1 MTDKAKPK
9 IQSYQSY
16 KRAQQ
21 VIPYLFL
28 APNLFIFS
36 IFIILPAI
44 IGILYSFT
52 DRSMFT
58 FGPANFIWFENY
70 VTLFKDEFFIK
81 ALLNTIGLVAV
92 TVPLMFILSLLLATL
107 LKQPIKWL
115 GLYRS
120 VYYWPVMISAIVIG
134 IIWQWILAGNY
145 SLFNSFLQSVHQLL
159 TTIGLVRTPFT
170 PTPTLSDP
178 TFAWISVVLVI
189 LWSRIGYYM
198 IIFLAALLSIPE
210 SLYEAAEMDGACRRQ
225 KFLYITFPSLKAAR
239 VMVLI
244 LVTMEIF
251 KIYPLVV
258 TFTGGGP
265 FRATEF
271 TVQYIYKMAFQHYN
285 IGLASAMSVVMLL
298 IVTLISGIIFF
309 SSKRGENQ

>member
-1 MTDKAKPK
+1 MSTKV
-9 IQSYQSY
+9 QSYRNYQF
-16 KRAQQ
+16 KQK
-21 VIPYLFL
+21 VIPYIFL

-52 DRSMFT
+52 DRTLFT
-58 FGPANFIWFENY
+58 FGTANYIGFANY
-70 VTLFKDEFFIK
+70 QKLFNDEFFIK
-81 ALLNTIGLVAV
+81 ALTNTIGLVIV
-92 TVPLMFILSLLLATL
+92 TVPLMFGVSLMLATL
-107 LKQPIKWL
+107 LKQPIKAL
-115 GLYRS
+115 GFYRS
-120 VYYWPVMISAIVIG
+120 VYYWPVMISAIVVG
-134 IIWQWILAGNY
+134 IIWQWILAGNFG
-145 SLFNSFLQSVHQLL
+145 LFNTTLASFHRFFASV
-159 TTIGLVRTPFT
+159 GLVSAPYS
-170 PTPTLSDP
+170 PSPTLSDAR
-178 TFAWISVVLVI
+178 FAWIAVVFAI
-189 LWSRIGYYM
+189 IWSRSGYYM

-210 SLYEAAEMDGACRRQ
+210 SLYEAAEMDGASKLQ

-271 TVQYIYKMAFQHYN
+271 TVQYIYKMAFQHYQV
-285 IGLASAMSVVMLL
+285 GLASAMSVVMLI
-298 IVTLISGIIFF
+298 IVTTISGLIFF
-309 SSKRGENQ
+309 TSKRGENA

>member
-1 MTDKAKPK
+1 MSTKV
-9 IQSYQSY
+9 QSY
-16 KRAQQ
+16 KNYKFKQK
-21 VIPYLFL
+21 VIPYIFL

-52 DRSMFT
+52 DRTLFT
-58 FGPANFIWFENY
+58 FGSANFVGLQNY
-70 VTLFKDEFFIK
+70 RTLFKDEFFIK
-81 ALLNTIGLVAV
+81 ALKNTIGLVLV
-92 TVPLMFILSLLLATL
+92 TVPLMFTVSLMLATL
-107 LKQPIKWL
+107 LKQPIKAL
-115 GLYRS
+115 GFYRS
-120 VYYWPVMISAIVIG
+120 VYYWPVMISAIVVG

-145 SLFNSFLQSVHQLL
+145 GLFNVTLGAIHRFFTS
-159 TTIGLVRTPFT
+159 INLVSTPFN
-170 PTPTLSDP
+170 PSSTLSDAR
-178 TFAWISVVLVI
+178 FAWISVVFAI
-189 LWSRIGYYM
+189 IWSRSGYYM

-210 SLYEAAEMDGACRRQ
+210 SLYEAAEMDGASKLQ
-225 KFLYITFPSLKAAR
+225 KFFYITIPSLKAAR

-271 TVQYIYKMAFQHYN
+271 TVQYIYEMAFRYYQ
-285 IGLASAMSVVMLL
+285 IGLASAMSVVMLI
-298 IVTLISGIIFF
+298 IVTSFSGLIFF
-309 SSKRGENQ
+309 TSKRGENQ

>member
-1 MTDKAKPK
+1 MTPKAQTIKV
-9 IQSYQSY
+9 QSY
-16 KRAQQ
+16 KSYKRRQK

-28 APNLFIFS
+28 APNLLIFS

-52 DRSMFT
+52 DRSLFT
-58 FGPANFIWFENY
+58 FGRADFIWFENY
-70 VTLFKDEFFIK
+70 ATLLKDEFFIK
-81 ALLNTIGLVAV
+81 SLVNTIGLVLV
-92 TVPLMFILSLLLATL
+92 TVPLMFILSLLVATL
-107 LKQPIKWL
+107 LKQPIKAL

-120 VYYWPVMISAIVIG
+120 IYYWPVMISAIVVG

-145 SLFNSFLQSVHQLL
+145 SLFNSFLSLL
-159 TTIGLVRTPFT
+159 HRVLSALNIVSGEFSPS
-170 PTPTLSDP
+170 PTLSDP
-178 TFAWISVVLVI
+178 TFAWISVVVAI
-189 LWSRIGYYM
+189 IWSRIGYYM
-198 IIFLAALLSIPE
+198 IIFLAALLSIPA

-225 KFLYITFPSLKAAR
+225 MFLYITFPSLKAAR

-285 IGLASAMSVVMLL
+285 LGLASAMSVVMLL
-298 IVTLISGIIFF
+298 IVTSFSALIFF
-309 SSKRGENQ
+309 TSKRGEA